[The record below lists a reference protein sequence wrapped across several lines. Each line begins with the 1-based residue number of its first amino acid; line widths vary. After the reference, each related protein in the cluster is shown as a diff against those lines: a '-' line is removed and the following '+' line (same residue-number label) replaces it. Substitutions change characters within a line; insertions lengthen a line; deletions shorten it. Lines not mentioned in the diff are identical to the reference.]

1 MLIESMRDIGYSL
14 ETALSDIV
22 DNSITAGATT
32 IKIFV
37 NTSEG
42 DASVAIVDDGR
53 GMSEEELLE
62 AMRPGSRNPRDHRGQ
77 SDLGRFGL
85 GLKTASFSQCRQ
97 LTVVTRCDGETNAA
111 RWDLDHV
118 AETDEWLVQIPDDP
132 AAIAGTQ
139 NLPGRGTLVLWEKL
153 DRLLESESPDGGVAN
168 FTRRIDAAR
177 RHLELVFHRFLLARG
192 ADRVQIFLN
201 ERPLEALDPFNRSHP
216 ATIAGPEEVIK
227 VGEHVVS
234 VQAFTLP
241 HHTKVTT
248 DEWERLAGTEGY
260 LRTQGF
266 YVYREKR
273 LIVHGTWFGL
283 ARQVE
288 LTKLA
293 RVRIDMPNGLDAE
306 WKIDVRKASAQP
318 PFPVRERLR
327 RIIEPIGAT
336 SKRVYTARGSRLVSD
351 ERLPVWIRRQ
361 DKGEIT
367 YRINEEHPMIVDF
380 RSRLPPK
387 YHGDLLK
394 VLELAGAVFP
404 LDALFADLGGAPESV
419 VANQL
424 EDSTLSQA
432 VRTAREHLNATGL
445 SACDLRDVLHVAEP
459 FRSNWARV
467 ETILDELYQ
476 AGARNVRTTDEP

>member
-14 ETALSDIV
+14 ETALADIV
-22 DNSITAGATT
+22 DNSISAGAT
-32 IKIFV
+32 IINIFV

-42 DASVAIVDDGR
+42 DASVAIVDNGD

-62 AMRPGSRNPRDHRGQ
+62 AMRPGSRNPREDRAQ

-85 GLKTASFSQCRQ
+85 GLKTASFSQCRR
-97 LTVVTRCDGETNAA
+97 LTVVSRRDGQTSAA

-118 AETDEWLVQIPDDP
+118 AETDEWLVQMPDHPDVV
-132 AAIAGTQ
+132 ARRE
-139 NLPGRGTLVLWEKL
+139 NLPERGTLVLWEKL
-153 DRLLESESPDGGVAN
+153 DRLLEPKRSDGGVAH
-168 FTRRIDAAR
+168 FIQLVDAAR
-177 RHLELVFHRFLLARG
+177 EHLELVFHRFLLARG

-201 ERPLEALDPFNRSHP
+201 QRPLDPLDPFNSNHP
-216 ATIAGPEEVIK
+216 ATIAGPAEVIK
-227 VGEHVVS
+227 VGDHVVS
-234 VQAFTLP
+234 VQTFTLP
-241 HHTKVTT
+241 HHSKVTA
-248 DEWERLAGTEGY
+248 DEWERFAGSEGY
-260 LRTQGF
+260 LRAQGF

-293 RVRIDMPNGLDAE
+293 RVRIDIPNGLDAA

-318 PFPVRERLR
+318 PFPVRERLQ

-336 SKRVYTARGSRLVSD
+336 SKRVYTTRGTRLVSD
-351 ERLPVWIRRQ
+351 ERLPVWIRTQ
-361 DKGEIT
+361 DKGKIT
-367 YRINEEHPMIVDF
+367 YRINVEHPMVVDF
-380 RSRLPPK
+380 RSRLPAK
-387 YHGDLLK
+387 YRGDLLK

-404 LDALFADLGGAPESV
+404 MDALFADLGGAPESV

-424 EDSTLSQA
+424 EDSTLLQA
-432 VRTAREHLNATGL
+432 VRTAREHLRSTGL
-445 SACDLRDVLHVAEP
+445 SARDVGDVLNVAEP

-467 ETILDELYQ
+467 ETILNELEE
-476 AGARNVRTTDEP
+476 AGA